1 MSLFSITHVLL
12 IILYIQVV
20 RNIPV
25 GDTTLSTVALSHSGR
40 MLFGGTARG
49 AVWSF
54 KFPLTMPVDGKPTWE
69 EKPGHGMAITKV
81 SIDICLNNGW
91 VMVFNA
97 TFNNILVISWQTV
110 LLVEETGENH
120 RPTTSH

>member
-12 IILYIQVV
+12 ILLYIQVV

-81 SIDICLNNGW
+81 SIDICLNNGCLTPLSTI
-91 VMVFNA
+91 F
-97 TFNNILVISWQTV
+97 
-110 LLVEETGENH
+110 
-120 RPTTSH
+120 

>member
-1 MSLFSITHVLL
+1 LKLHRSFKFGRSKLDFLL
-12 IILYIQVV
+12 ILL

-25 GDTTLSTVALSHSGR
+25 VDTTLSTVALSHSGR

-81 SIDICLNNGW
+81 SID
-91 VMVFNA
+91 
-97 TFNNILVISWQTV
+97 TIL
-110 LLVEETGENH
+110 
-120 RPTTSH
+120 